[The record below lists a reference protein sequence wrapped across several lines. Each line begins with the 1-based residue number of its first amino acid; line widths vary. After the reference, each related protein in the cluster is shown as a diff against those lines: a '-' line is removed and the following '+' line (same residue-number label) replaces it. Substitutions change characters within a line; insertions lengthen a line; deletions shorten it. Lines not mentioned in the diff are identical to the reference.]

1 MSLTDEERENLHILD
16 ESDSGRD
23 LDEDREPDEE
33 DDSWDDDGPSDEYPE
48 EPERPEFSHDMGLCI
63 RNQTIPYC
71 VRHQKTLN
79 NILFVDLEAYACDRN
94 CGPCIYYMP
103 RPVNSFEG
111 EI

>member
-1 MSLTDEERENLHILD
+1 MSILD
-16 ESDSGRD
+16 DDRD
-23 LDEDREPDEE
+23 PDEE
-33 DDSWDDDGPSDEYPE
+33 DDSWSDDGPSDEYPE
-48 EPERPEFSHDMGLCI
+48 EPEPDEEPDGPEFKYDMGLCI

-103 RPVNSFEG
+103 RPIMSFEG
-111 EI
+111 DL